1 MSRAFAEFVGGPNEG
16 TGKWRPPLGA
26 DGMPP
31 AVLTFVTAPGPS
43 DGPVELA
50 PPAERRARYVRSAEP
65 DARGVWVY
73 VYVPEPPPSDV
84 P

>member
-1 MSRAFAEFVGGPNEG
+1 MSRTLAEFVGGPNEG

-31 AVLTFVTAPGPS
+31 TVLTFVTAPGPS
-43 DGPVELA
+43 DGPAELA
-50 PPAERRARYVRSAEP
+50 PPAERRARYVRGAKP

-73 VYVPEPPPSDV
+73 TFAPEPPAGAV